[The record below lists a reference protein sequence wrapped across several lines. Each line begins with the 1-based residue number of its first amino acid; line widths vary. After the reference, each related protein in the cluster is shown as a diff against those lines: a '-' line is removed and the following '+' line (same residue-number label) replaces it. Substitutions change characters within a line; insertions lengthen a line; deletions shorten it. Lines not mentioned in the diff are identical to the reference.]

1 MTGRRI
7 RCLPKLSL
15 MQQTLRVD
23 TAGLRAMAAR
33 WGASVEGLNATVA
46 PTGRGLSCQTSA
58 AAVNAAHIDV
68 TAFTVGL
75 ATQIGAHVAG
85 VAQANTRY
93 LTEEADSAAKLG
105 AVAHPVASV

>member
-1 MTGRRI
+1 MTGWRI

-23 TAGLRAMAAR
+23 TAGVQAMAAR

-46 PTGRGLSCQTSA
+46 PAGRGLSCQTSA

-68 TAFTVGL
+68 TAFTAGL
-75 ATQIGAHVAG
+75 ATQMGAHVTG
-85 VAQANTRY
+85 VAQANTSY
-93 LTEEADSAAKLG
+93 LAEETDSATKLG
-105 AVAHPVASV
+105 AVAHPVTSV